1 MATALPFVPLRVA
14 AMKRRAG
21 VIAALVPLALLVPV
35 PATAGTGTCAGLPI
49 AAPAGATVESVTA
62 VHRPGGTVTFPDTV
76 LGPVAPVTGVP
87 SYCEFTVT
95 LGHPGAGDHV
105 RTTVDVPDAG
115 WNGRFEALGGSAYAA
130 GDFAGDSLVRA
141 VKDGYAAGTTDA
153 GLPSN
158 PLDTSWGLTADGRVN
173 QGLLTDFAYRSEH
186 DLAVVGKAVAATF
199 YGQAVSYS
207 YWNGCST
214 GGRQGYAEAQRYPD
228 DFDGILASAPAVHW
242 GQFAVATLWPAVVM
256 NQEHDIMP
264 SCELDAFTAAA
275 TRQCAGPD
283 GLIDQPERCGFDPRS
298 LIGQRI
304 TCNGK
309 EITVSA
315 RDADVVRKIWDG
327 PTDEHGHRLWGG
339 LPKGA
344 SFAGIA
350 ATAANPDGSLTAP
363 GFIVADGWVQTF
375 LLHQKTFDVSTITYA
390 RFAALFRQ
398 SVAQY
403 DSVIGTADPDLSG
416 FRAAGGKLLTTVGT
430 ADQLIPTSGLF
441 DYRRQVDRLFGGTQR
456 VDAFYRLFVVP
467 GAFHCVGGAGALP
480 TDPLG
485 ALVNWVEHGK
495 APDTLPAAT
504 ADGTVTRDICR
515 YPKVSRYLGGDP
527 ASASSYRCG

>member
-1 MATALPFVPLRVA
+1 
-14 AMKRRAG
+14 
-21 VIAALVPLALLVPV
+21 
-35 PATAGTGTCAGLPI
+35 
-49 AAPAGATVESVTA
+49 
-62 VHRPGGTVTFPDTV
+62 
-76 LGPVAPVTGVP
+76 
-87 SYCEFTVT
+87 
-95 LGHPGAGDHV
+95 
-105 RTTVDVPDAG
+105 
-115 WNGRFEALGGSAYAA
+115 
-130 GDFAGDSLVRA
+130 
-141 VKDGYAAGTTDA
+141 
-153 GLPSN
+153 
-158 PLDTSWGLTADGRVN
+158 
-173 QGLLTDFAYRSEH
+173 
-186 DLAVVGKAVAATF
+186 
-199 YGQAVSYS
+199 VSYS

-214 GGRQGYAEAQRYPD
+214 GGRQGYAEAQRYPG

-242 GQFAVATLWPAVVM
+242 AQFAVATLWPAVVM

-298 LIGQRI
+298 LIGQRV

-350 ATAANPDGSLTAP
+350 GTPANPDGTLTAP

-504 ADGTVTRDICR
+504 ADGSVTRDICR
-515 YPKVSRYLGGDP
+515 YPKVSRYLGAGDP
-527 ASASSYRCG
+527 AAASSYRCG